1 MYKQLGA
8 SSVGWFGARTVVAL
22 GAIVLLVGVS
32 LEQVDAQDG
41 CRVECYPNT
50 KVINGKG
57 GVGKGDNCRW
67 ILRTDGKAARLC
79 DHIKCRKV
87 CPNNQAASQLA
98 AQQQDQ
104 QVSAASDNMRVEQ
117 QTEAESPSSAT
128 ANAGSNSNGSGAGSG
143 APAMGIMRQLH
154 GSKLAQAP
162 VPGVAGGRLS
172 ASSGQQPA
180 QQQQQQ
186 QQVGGRR
193 MAPTMPPAV
202 QYDENDT
209 PPPISRFLDISPEE

>member
-1 MYKQLGA
+1 MYA
-8 SSVGWFGARTVVAL
+8 ISTSTSWFGAKTVVSAM
-22 GAIVLLVGVS
+22 VLLAVVAVAA
-32 LEQVDAQDG
+32 EAQDG

-57 GVGKGDNCRW
+57 GVGKSDNCRW
-67 ILRTDGKAARLC
+67 ILRTDGKPARLC

-87 CPNNQAASQLA
+87 CPNNQAASS
-98 AQQQDQ
+98 AQQQSASLVQQDQ
-104 QVSAASDNMRVEQ
+104 QEASSSDNMRVEQ
-117 QTEAESPSSAT
+117 QLEADQPLASANQGES
-128 ANAGSNSNGSGAGSG
+128 
-143 APAMGIMRQLH
+143 MGIMRQLH
-154 GSKLAQAP
+154 GNKLAKAP

-172 ASSGQQPA
+172 TSNQQP

-186 QQVGGRR
+186 PASAGRR
-193 MAPTMPPAV
+193 FAPTLPPAV